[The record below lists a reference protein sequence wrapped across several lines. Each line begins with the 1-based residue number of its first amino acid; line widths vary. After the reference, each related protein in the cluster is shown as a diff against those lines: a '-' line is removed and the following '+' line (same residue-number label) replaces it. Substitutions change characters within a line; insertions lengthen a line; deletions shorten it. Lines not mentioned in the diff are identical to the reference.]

1 LVLLTRF
8 ITTGFTQEVQQV
20 PTSIKNSK
28 LSSDSETDAP
38 HTSVGTYY
46 SIENNLNAKLLL
58 NNKGIKPLEV
68 RPTLYNLAG
77 QLLELPPV
85 FVEANSFRF
94 INLSE

>member
-1 LVLLTRF
+1 M
-8 ITTGFTQEVQQV
+8 
-20 PTSIKNSK
+20 
-28 LSSDSETDAP
+28 
-38 HTSVGTYY
+38 
-46 SIENNLNAKLLL
+46 